1 MVSAS
6 PLCSSVRG
14 WVSTDHIPLC
24 SINEDRVSYTE
35 DSPSVKLQSPL
46 CKECGVN
53 SEHMQVDPTQMKVGD
68 GGAMST
74 GGGTPSQVL
83 ESMVGN
89 PPPKTL
95 SPELATDVNQQSKPA
110 PESDFKPSHV
120 SSKTSHLQ
128 HCLEA
133 SPSVCYDSAPLLRT
147 VPVNMALHEKAEIPK
162 QSMEG
167 AATHPRHQRL
177 SGKRDNVTPNPNPS
191 TGNPG
196 KRAPAQIQSVISLSP
211 GFQCSTHFKPGQPV
225 AFFPTANLSPP
236 LCKITLPPALGQ
248 IAALR
253 EATANQFSKV
263 CHLQGSNSS
272 STPQLRPHPYHFSIG
287 RVITPESKPSTAAK
301 HTCGPAACSKSSK
314 VGRDHDSPLDSGASP
329 TIAVP
334 LKQPTLGS
342 ASIPPLSLPPSSQGG
357 CSTAISSFSE
367 HSRLQNYAEKHASHP
382 SLESTSVTH
391 ARLKS
396 PGATEENALMC
407 SADVR
412 DMPLDLSAKSKRQ
425 KSSAAPPKSP
435 KTEVCSTE
443 AGKNDATSLKKAPCA
458 QTSSLGPSA
467 PYTVFPET
475 LKNGA
480 LAKNSTSF
488 LDHQGSEASA
498 SWGKISSP
506 GSINPPGTYV
516 GVASPVLAST
526 LRSKDGKGTSFV
538 EDLQSTAKQETIS
551 IVDQGEHLGC
561 RGRKGPSVIKD
572 PQKCP
577 TYKHSSDIRLAG
589 QPKDVF
595 PLALSGPAKS
605 HTHCT
610 LSCGKAVIPHSPNGS
625 KPAWRQLSLLPHQG
639 ASALRQKKSHGAP
652 QSQLGNGSEGV
663 PFQDPLSNASH
674 AKEEKWDKTKFP
686 ISNLESIV
694 KPLETSELPSDG
706 CRNLTTLDTESSEAV
721 AVHVGYQD
729 AKSWQVTSREF
740 QLLKSSKKREGKLEK
755 DLQGGV
761 HTRVSCKQ
769 EKWIATEQKKREKTP
784 EKRLKQEE
792 NSGSNDFSNTSRT
805 HDKNKR
811 RTKFIHDS
819 NDDNAEVRSVTESL
833 SPCVKLEGIAFSI
846 LKGQCTGVTE
856 LKEKATGTKDMKN
869 VHSKARAPVNKCKK
883 LSSSKIDKL
892 STENLRKMVACTKK
906 SQESKTKKAKK
917 QKKQPVPGLELSQP
931 EAEEGKRKRGG
942 RGSIAS
948 AEQLSHSQAGG
959 VSSDFMARQS
969 TADQGL
975 QQSSPGRPR
984 REGQGATPRLRR
996 GRRPTEKVLQENQS
1010 PSPSPSPPPLPP
1022 LPPPPPSPSAPF
1034 RRPRGRPRSNPLP
1047 NQTQGA
1053 AATPATHGGNADTCA
1068 GKKRRRRW
1076 NRKYQ
1081 NGEYIV
1087 ERDQTREEPE
1097 EKCVT
1102 TRQAARA
1109 EADLRTT
1116 GVYPRQ
1122 SATLPCVGTSP
1133 ESGTRRALLTR
1144 SGSARRPESCA
1155 SPEPGDKPAGKRKF
1169 KSKHLSDT
1177 EEEKLKS
1184 KRGHLGKRAAPAADA
1199 DSPPAKRLHPP
1210 GSVSTPKGL
1219 SSPLTGRRGSAG
1231 RGGAPESSP
1240 VRPAPPEVRRLIV
1253 NKNAGET
1260 LLQRAARLGY
1270 QEVVLYCLEKDVRE
1284 VNRRDNAGYTALHE
1298 ACSRGWAHIVRVLLD
1313 HGADVNCSAQDGTR
1327 PIHDAVVNDNMTV
1340 VWMLLNHGADP
1351 TLATYSGQTA
1361 LKLAQSNSMKK
1372 FLMEYFADLE
1382 GRDEQD
1388 PGLCW
1393 DFYSSAVF
1401 ESEEKACWDFLLS
1414 LPNEEE
1420 AKETEERTEGDC
1432 FLFEFSAEP
1441 LLPCYHIQVSLTQG
1455 FCNWFLLSDVLRRLK
1470 MSTRIFRARYPHFE
1484 VVGISRA
1491 ELCQQASVSQVTPVP
1506 GELWASG
1513 REGEGPVEMVRCV
1526 PDLQGL
1532 LGSTMHI
1539 LEEAQSR

>member
-1 MVSAS
+1 
-6 PLCSSVRG
+6 
-14 WVSTDHIPLC
+14 
-24 SINEDRVSYTE
+24 
-35 DSPSVKLQSPL
+35 
-46 CKECGVN
+46 
-53 SEHMQVDPTQMKVGD
+53 
-68 GGAMST
+68 
-74 GGGTPSQVL
+74 
-83 ESMVGN
+83 
-89 PPPKTL
+89 
-95 SPELATDVNQQSKPA
+95 
-110 PESDFKPSHV
+110 
-120 SSKTSHLQ
+120 
-128 HCLEA
+128 
-133 SPSVCYDSAPLLRT
+133 
-147 VPVNMALHEKAEIPK
+147 
-162 QSMEG
+162 
-167 AATHPRHQRL
+167 
-177 SGKRDNVTPNPNPS
+177 
-191 TGNPG
+191 
-196 KRAPAQIQSVISLSP
+196 
-211 GFQCSTHFKPGQPV
+211 
-225 AFFPTANLSPP
+225 
-236 LCKITLPPALGQ
+236 
-248 IAALR
+248 
-253 EATANQFSKV
+253 
-263 CHLQGSNSS
+263 
-272 STPQLRPHPYHFSIG
+272 
-287 RVITPESKPSTAAK
+287 
-301 HTCGPAACSKSSK
+301 
-314 VGRDHDSPLDSGASP
+314 
-329 TIAVP
+329 
-334 LKQPTLGS
+334 
-342 ASIPPLSLPPSSQGG
+342 
-357 CSTAISSFSE
+357 
-367 HSRLQNYAEKHASHP
+367 
-382 SLESTSVTH
+382 
-391 ARLKS
+391 
-396 PGATEENALMC
+396 
-407 SADVR
+407 
-412 DMPLDLSAKSKRQ
+412 
-425 KSSAAPPKSP
+425 
-435 KTEVCSTE
+435 
-443 AGKNDATSLKKAPCA
+443 
-458 QTSSLGPSA
+458 
-467 PYTVFPET
+467 
-475 LKNGA
+475 
-480 LAKNSTSF
+480 
-488 LDHQGSEASA
+488 
-498 SWGKISSP
+498 
-506 GSINPPGTYV
+506 
-516 GVASPVLAST
+516 
-526 LRSKDGKGTSFV
+526 
-538 EDLQSTAKQETIS
+538 
-551 IVDQGEHLGC
+551 
-561 RGRKGPSVIKD
+561 
-572 PQKCP
+572 
-577 TYKHSSDIRLAG
+577 
-589 QPKDVF
+589 
-595 PLALSGPAKS
+595 
-605 HTHCT
+605 
-610 LSCGKAVIPHSPNGS
+610 
-625 KPAWRQLSLLPHQG
+625 
-639 ASALRQKKSHGAP
+639 
-652 QSQLGNGSEGV
+652 
-663 PFQDPLSNASH
+663 
-674 AKEEKWDKTKFP
+674 
-686 ISNLESIV
+686 
-694 KPLETSELPSDG
+694 
-706 CRNLTTLDTESSEAV
+706 
-721 AVHVGYQD
+721 
-729 AKSWQVTSREF
+729 
-740 QLLKSSKKREGKLEK
+740 
-755 DLQGGV
+755 
-761 HTRVSCKQ
+761 
-769 EKWIATEQKKREKTP
+769 
-784 EKRLKQEE
+784 
-792 NSGSNDFSNTSRT
+792 
-805 HDKNKR
+805 
-811 RTKFIHDS
+811 
-819 NDDNAEVRSVTESL
+819 
-833 SPCVKLEGIAFSI
+833 
-846 LKGQCTGVTE
+846 
-856 LKEKATGTKDMKN
+856 MKN

-1010 PSPSPSPPPLPP
+1010 PSPSPSLPPLPP

-1122 SATLPCVGTSP
+1122 NATLPCVGTSP

-1210 GSVSTPKGL
+1210 GSVSTPK
-1219 SSPLTGRRGSAG
+1219 
-1231 RGGAPESSP
+1231 
-1240 VRPAPPEVRRLIV
+1240 EVRRLIV

-1491 ELCQQASVSQVTPVP
+1491 ELCQQASVSQ
-1506 GELWASG
+1506 
-1513 REGEGPVEMVRCV
+1513 
-1526 PDLQGL
+1526 GL